1 MIWLKSK
8 FDFINSTDVIFPET
22 IIDQKER
29 YERALK
35 GIEEKEIEIEKYTEL
50 AKKEYSKG
58 RELNFREQLE
68 LYKIIDNVLSEQF
81 WQKSSTMYMGIDL
94 RVIKK
99 RILESFEEVKKY
111 YDLIEQ
117 RNSYKN

>member
-8 FDFINSTDVIFPET
+8 FDFINSTDVIFQET

-58 RELNFREQLE
+58 RELNFREKLE
-68 LYKIIDNVLSEQF
+68 LYNVINNVLSEQF
-81 WQKSSTMYMGIDL
+81 WQKVAQCIW
-94 RVIKK
+94 
-99 RILESFEEVKKY
+99 E
-111 YDLIEQ
+111 
-117 RNSYKN
+117 